1 MRSLGRGATKHHS
14 SVAST
19 AQGLS
24 SRPDGSHIDPP
35 SDLLPTLQPQG
46 NSTDKTT
53 QSHLFYD
60 PPPSSKLPPTATTPL
75 YSNKAE
81 LNNLRPDLAET
92 AAAEEPPGPSSIR
105 SVEGQPP
112 ALELSR
118 QIYIVGFRN
127 KARFIAHSLAPIP
140 QIPPVR
146 ILAHHR
152 SEASAKWL
160 EEGKAIDLHDARGK
174 LLSSHPIHCPEHIGP
189 RVGAPGFSRWDGGFL
204 DNIVVD
210 TGIAALHPTLR
221 ALRHSIDNRT
231 TICLIQEGLG
241 VIEKLNEEIFD
252 DPAVRPTY
260 ILGHMTHH
268 LARHMGTSMA
278 LRHKG
283 NNGQL
288 LLSAVPREE
297 DHGLEVAVRDHFIGL
312 LSTSE
317 ALHPVG
323 LSWIKF
329 LHRKLP
335 GMIWSSLVDSISVI
349 LGCRYDQIVK
359 DSHARRLWYALLDET
374 LYIVSSLPEFRD
386 KPNLLKYFTRDE
398 FRMHL
403 KQRLERQGPMY
414 SEWISLIRRGDITP
428 VNFIN
433 GYFVRRAQEL
443 GLDHRVNSL
452 VVSMVK
458 ARHQARIRELD
469 ADIPF
474 GLKPYMMDGDK
485 LGGQI
490 NEDDSDF
497 DL

>member
-1 MRSLGRGATKHHS
+1 MISRLESRSTIQPVFLLS
-14 SVAST
+14 PPASF
-19 AQGLS
+19 AG
-24 SRPDGSHIDPP
+24 P
-35 SDLLPTLQPQG
+35 SANTLQGDG

-53 QSHLFYD
+53 QSHPFYG
-60 PPPSSKLPPTATTPL
+60 PPPQSKLPPTATTPL

-81 LNNLRPDLAET
+81 LNNLHADVAE
-92 AAAEEPPGPSSIR
+92 AAAEEQPGPNIIR
-105 SVEGQPP
+105 PVEEQPP
-112 ALELSR
+112 DLGQSR
-118 QIYIVGFRN
+118 QIYI
-127 KARFIAHSLAPIP
+127 
-140 QIPPVR
+140 IPPVR

-160 EEGKAIDLHDARGK
+160 QEGKAIDLHDARGK
-174 LLSSHPIHCPEHIGP
+174 LLSSHPIHCPEYIGP
-189 RVGAPGFSRWDGGFL
+189 RFGAAGVSRWDGGFL

-210 TGIAALHPTLR
+210 TGTAALHPTLR

-231 TICLIQEGLG
+231 TICLIQDGLG
-241 VIEKLNEEIFD
+241 VVEKLNEEIFD

-288 LLSAVPREE
+288 LLSALPREE
-297 DHGLEVAVRDHFIGL
+297 DHGLEAALRDHFIGL

-317 ALHPVG
+317 ALRPVG

-335 GMIWSSLVDSISVI
+335 GMIWSSLIDSISVI
-349 LGCRYDQIVK
+349 LGCRYDQIMK
-359 DSHARRLWYALLDET
+359 DLHARRLWYALLDET
-374 LYIVSSLPEFRD
+374 LYIVSSLPEFKD

-403 KQRLERQGPMY
+403 KHRLEKQGPMY

-428 VNFIN
+428 VDFIN
-433 GYFVRRAQEL
+433 GYFVRRAEEL
-443 GLDHRVNSL
+443 GLDHRVNRL

-485 LGGQI
+485 LGGRI

>member
-1 MRSLGRGATKHHS
+1 MRVSSATLATGTAS
-14 SVAST
+14 SGGT
-19 AQGLS
+19 
-24 SRPDGSHIDPP
+24 HWNY
-35 SDLLPTLQPQG
+35 SDLTLRGLGTSRG

-53 QSHLFYD
+53 QSHPFYD
-60 PPPSSKLPPTATTPL
+60 PPPQAKLPPTATAPL
-75 YSNKAE
+75 YSNGAE
-81 LNNLRPDLAET
+81 LNNLPADLAET
-92 AAAEEPPGPSSIR
+92 AAEGPSGPSNIR
-105 SVEGQPP
+105 PVQEQPP
-112 ALELSR
+112 AVELSR
-118 QIYIVGFRN
+118 QIYVVGFRN
-127 KARFIAHSLAPIP
+127 RARFIAHSLAPIP

-160 EEGKAIDLHDARGK
+160 EEGQAIDLHDARGK
-174 LLSSHPIHCPEHIGP
+174 LLSSHPIHCPEYIGP
-189 RVGAPGFSRWDGGFL
+189 RVGAPGFSRWNGGFL

-260 ILGHMTHH
+260 ILGHMTHN

-297 DHGLEVAVRDHFIGL
+297 DHGLEAALRHHFIGL
-312 LSTSE
+312 LSASE
-317 ALHPVG
+317 ALRPVG

-359 DSHARRLWYALLDET
+359 DTHARRLWHALLDET

-403 KQRLERQGPMY
+403 RQRLANQGPMY
-414 SEWISLIRRGDITP
+414 SEWISLIRRGDVTP

-433 GYFVRRAQEL
+433 GYFVRRAEEL

-485 LGGQI
+485 LGGGI

-497 DL
+497 NL